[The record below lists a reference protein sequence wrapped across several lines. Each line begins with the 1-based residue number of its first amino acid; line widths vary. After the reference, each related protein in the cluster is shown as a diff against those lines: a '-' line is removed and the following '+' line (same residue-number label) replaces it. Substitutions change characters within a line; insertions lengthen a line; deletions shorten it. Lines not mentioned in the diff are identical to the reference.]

1 MDVVLSAAKDLLL
14 TGNTTLSAP
23 RIVPTSIDRTLLACT
38 LASCALGAPVAR
50 AAAQSDEI
58 QVYTGELAAPREM
71 SLTLH
76 ANFTPRGR
84 KVADFVGGIVPQGSV
99 NGALEWAYGVSEWFE
114 AGAYLPVYTLTRD
127 GTFKVDGVKA
137 RALFAVPHAETR
149 RFFYG
154 VNFELSYNA
163 THWDPSRYGAEIRP
177 IVGAR
182 SGKWDVIA
190 NPILDTSF
198 DGFGA
203 LVFAPSLRV
212 ANNIT
217 PQWALAIEHY
227 ADFGPVR
234 RLESRGQQQQNVFA
248 VTDFSRKAFSVE
260 VGVGYGF
267 TDVSDRVILK
277 TILARSF

>member
-1 MDVVLSAAKDLLL
+1 MPM
-14 TGNTTLSAP
+14 G
-23 RIVPTSIDRTLLACT
+23 RTLMVWT
-38 LASCALGAPVAR
+38 FASCALAVPVAR
-50 AAAQSDEI
+50 AAGQGDEI
-58 QVYTGELAAPREM
+58 QVYTGELAAPREV

-76 ANFTPRGR
+76 ANYTPRGR
-84 KVADFVGGIVPQGSV
+84 KVADFAGGIVPQGSV
-99 NGALEWAYGVSEWFE
+99 NGALEWAYGVNEWFE

-149 RFFYG
+149 SFFYG

-163 THWDPSRYGAEIRP
+163 AHWDPSRYSAEIRP

-182 SGKWDVIA
+182 SGHWDVIA

-198 DGFGA
+198 DGFDA

-212 ANNIT
+212 ANNVT
-217 PQWALAIEHY
+217 PEWALAIEQY
-227 ADFGPVR
+227 SDFGPVR
-234 RLESRGQQQQNVFA
+234 RFESRGLQQQNLFA
-248 VTDFSRKAFSVE
+248 VTDFSRKSFSVE
-260 VGVGYGF
+260 FGVGVGLTG
-267 TDVSDRVILK
+267 VSDSVILK

>member
-1 MDVVLSAAKDLLL
+1 MDVVLSAAKDLLV
-14 TGNTTLSAP
+14 TGYPTLSAP
-23 RIVPTSIDRTLLACT
+23 RIVPTSIERMVLAWT
-38 LASCALGAPVAR
+38 LASCAVAAPVVR

-76 ANFTPRGR
+76 ANYTPRGR
-84 KVADFVGGIVPQGSV
+84 TVADFVSGVVPQGSV
-99 NGALEWAYGVSEWFE
+99 NGALEWAYGVSNWFE
-114 AGAYLPVYTLTRD
+114 AGVYLPVYTRTRD

-137 RALFAVPHAETR
+137 RALFAVPHAEAR

-154 VNFELSYNA
+154 VNFEMSYNA
-163 THWDPSRYGAEIRP
+163 THWNPSRYGAEMRS

-182 SGKWDVIA
+182 AGKWDVIA
-190 NPILDTSF
+190 NPSLDTSF

-212 ANNIT
+212 ANNVT
-217 PQWALAIEHY
+217 PEWALAIEHY
-227 ADFGPVR
+227 SDFGPVR
-234 RLESRGQQQQNVFA
+234 RLESRDQQQQNVFA
-248 VTDFSRKAFSVE
+248 VIDFSRKAFSVE
-260 VGVGYGF
+260 FGAGYGV

>member
-1 MDVVLSAAKDLLL
+1 M
-14 TGNTTLSAP
+14 
-23 RIVPTSIDRTLLACT
+23 AC
-38 LASCALGAPVAR
+38 CALAAPLADAGAQA
-50 AAAQSDEI
+50 DEI
-58 QVYTGELAAPREM
+58 QVYTGELAAPREV

-76 ANFTPRGR
+76 ANYTPRGR
-84 KVADFVGGIVPQGSV
+84 TVADFAGGVVPQGSV
-99 NGALEWAYGVSEWFE
+99 NGALEWAYGVTEWFE
-114 AGAYLPVYTLTRD
+114 AGAYLPVYSRTRD

-149 RFFYG
+149 SFFYG

-163 THWDPSRYGAEIRP
+163 AHWDPSRYGAEIRP

-190 NPILDTSF
+190 NPILDASF

-212 ANNIT
+212 ANNVT
-217 PQWALAIEHY
+217 PEWALAIEHY
-227 ADFGPVR
+227 SDFGPVR
-234 RLESRGQQQQNVFA
+234 RFESRGEQQQNVFA
-248 VTDFSRKAFSVE
+248 VTDFSRNAFSVE
-260 VGVGYGF
+260 FGVGVGL
-267 TDVSDRVILK
+267 TNASDRVVLK

>member
-1 MDVVLSAAKDLLL
+1 M
-14 TGNTTLSAP
+14 T
-23 RIVPTSIDRTLLACT
+23 TSIDRLLLACT
-38 LASCALGAPVAR
+38 IASVAVAAPLAR

-58 QVYTGELAAPREM
+58 QVYTGELAAPREL

-76 ANFTPRGR
+76 ANYTPRGR
-84 KVADFVGGIVPQGSV
+84 KVANFTGGIVPQGAV

-149 RFFYG
+149 GFFYG

-182 SGKWDVIA
+182 SGRWDLIA

-203 LVFAPSLRV
+203 LVFAPSVRV
-212 ANNIT
+212 ANNVT
-217 PQWALAIEHY
+217 PEWALAIEHY
-227 ADFGPVR
+227 SDFGPLR
-234 RLESRGQQQQNVFA
+234 RLESRGRQQQNLFA
-248 VTDFSRKAFSVE
+248 VTDFSRKSFSVE
-260 VGVGYGF
+260 FGVGFGF
-267 TDVSDRVILK
+267 TDVSDRIILK
-277 TILARSF
+277 TIVARSFQ